1 MEPALKEKYKGHARH
16 ELPNAA
22 SNMQVTNRSL
32 AAHSPEY
39 SVPLTA
45 AVTYTLLMEFNLISC
60 ESLQIIVMLHGSQDY
75 KFVVTEEFGIVSS
88 YAPRTVF
95 GDVQTM
101 VVVSIFPQ
109 D

>member
-1 MEPALKEKYKGHARH
+1 
-16 ELPNAA
+16 
-22 SNMQVTNRSL
+22 
-32 AAHSPEY
+32 
-39 SVPLTA
+39 
-45 AVTYTLLMEFNLISC
+45 MEFNLISC

-101 VVVSIFPQ
+101 VVVSIRSPSQKLNCVIDPGILPWNAVAEHCRTGRINTCQFILICNIA
-109 D
+109 